1 MRTFWAAWLAVQ
13 SALLVGARPDRAL
26 SRVVNTKYGRV
37 QGFIQQHASHSLPPV
52 EVFLGIPYASPPSGE
67 GRFTPTSSPLPWE
80 DVRKCLETPPV
91 CPQPPLDPDPS
102 LVPPLRAAH
111 LAAIKPLLENQS
123 EDCLYLN
130 IYSPHDGKWRGVEGG
145 PWVAGY
151 QSRAK
156 QSHTKNV
163 FPRYYEFQE
172 NVTTARNDPT
182 NSMICSAH
190 SSWQRHVHDL
200 QWLFCLR

>member
-130 IYSPHDGKWRGVEGG
+130 IYSPHDGKWRGVGG
-145 PWVAGY
+145 GVLRWQDINQEPNKATQKTCFQGIMNFKKM
-151 QSRAK
+151 SRL
-156 QSHTKNV
+156 
-163 FPRYYEFQE
+163 QE
-172 NVTTARNDPT
+172 MIQQTA
-182 NSMICSAH
+182 
-190 SSWQRHVHDL
+190 
-200 QWLFCLR
+200 